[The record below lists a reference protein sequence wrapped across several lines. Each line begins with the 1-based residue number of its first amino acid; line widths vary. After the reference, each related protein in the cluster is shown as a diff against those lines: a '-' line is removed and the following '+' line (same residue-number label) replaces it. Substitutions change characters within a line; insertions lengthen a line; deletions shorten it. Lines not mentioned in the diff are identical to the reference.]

1 MPASDLLKPGG
12 PIAAKLT
19 GFEERPQQLEMSA
32 AVQTALD
39 DGHHLLVE
47 AGTGVGKSF
56 AYLVPAVDYAVTH
69 RGTVVVST
77 NTISLQEQLI
87 GKDIPFLH
95 SALPGKFTAVLVKG
109 RANYVC
115 LRRLA
120 LVGKM
125 GVDLFSDRR
134 KFAEL
139 TRIERWARQTDDGS
153 LSDFVR
159 QPDRTVWR
167 TVCADSNACLG
178 KNCQYQGKQ
187 CFLNRARRR
196 MFSADVLVVNHSLFF
211 SDLVLHDAGAG
222 FLPKYDAVILDEGH
236 AVEGVA
242 AEHLGL
248 HLSNFAVRW
257 LLDSLYN
264 ERREKGFLAVLE
276 DLAAIDA
283 VKGVRRAAGEFFKD
297 VRRWRTESA
306 PSNGRVTERGFVP
319 NALSGQLQALAT
331 ALGSLKAKAPNNDIL
346 AELLNYRNKALDMAA
361 AVSSFVDMELADR
374 VYWVEASE
382 SGRGRISLECSP
394 VNIAG
399 DLRRLLFKSKRS
411 VVVTSA
417 TMCVGRERSFDFL
430 RDRLGIDNAEE
441 LKVGSP
447 FDYKK
452 QVRLHV
458 CTDMPNPNDAD
469 AFTAAAVER
478 IRHYL
483 SLSDGGSF
491 VLFTSYRMLKTVS
504 DELVPYLA
512 GEGRKSYVQ
521 GAGTPRSQMLSEF
534 RRNVGSVIFG
544 TDSFWQGVDVPGKA
558 LSMVIITRL
567 PFSVPDHPLTQAR
580 LEAIQERGGNPF
592 MEYTIPEAV
601 IRFKQGFGRL
611 IRHRNDSGAV
621 VILDSRV
628 LSRYYGKSFLG
639 SLPDCQ
645 IICD

>member
-1 MPASDLLKPGG
+1 
-12 PIAAKLT
+12 
-19 GFEERPQQLEMSA
+19 
-32 AVQTALD
+32 
-39 DGHHLLVE
+39 
-47 AGTGVGKSF
+47 
-56 AYLVPAVDYAVTH
+56 
-69 RGTVVVST
+69 
-77 NTISLQEQLI
+77 
-87 GKDIPFLH
+87 
-95 SALPGKFTAVLVKG
+95 
-109 RANYVC
+109 
-115 LRRLA
+115 
-120 LVGKM
+120 M
-125 GVDLFSDRR
+125 GADLFSGTQQL
-134 KFAEL
+134 AEL
-139 TRIERWARQTDDGS
+139 ARIERWARQTDDGS
-153 LSDFVR
+153 LSDFAR
-159 QPDRTVWR
+159 QPDRAVWR
-167 TVCADSNACLG
+167 MVCADSNACLG
-178 KNCQYQGKQ
+178 KNCSYQNKQ

-196 MFSADVLVVNHSLFF
+196 MFGADVLVVNHSLFF

-283 VKGVRRAAGEFFKD
+283 VRGVRRTAGDFFKD
-297 VRRWRTESA
+297 VCRWRTESA
-306 PSNGRVTERGFVP
+306 PSNGRVTERGFVR
-319 NALSGQLQALAT
+319 NSLSGRLQALVS
-331 ALGSLKAKAPNNDIL
+331 ALGSLKSKAPNNDIL
-346 AELLNYRNKALDMAA
+346 AELVNYRNKALDMAA
-361 AVSSFVDMELADR
+361 AVSSFVDMELSDR
-374 VYWVEASE
+374 VYWVETSE
-382 SGRGRISLECSP
+382 SGRGRVALECSP
-394 VNIAG
+394 VNVAG
-399 DLRRLLFKSKRS
+399 DLRRLLFESTRS

-417 TMCVGRERSFDFL
+417 TMCVGREHSFDFL

-447 FDYKK
+447 FDYMK

-458 CTDMPNPNDAD
+458 CANMPNPNDAD
-469 AFTAAAVER
+469 AFAAAAIER

-483 SLSDGGSF
+483 SLSEGGSF

-521 GAGTPRSQMLSEF
+521 GAGTPRSQMLKEF
-534 RRNVGSVIFG
+534 RRNIGSVIFG

-628 LSRYYGKSFLG
+628 LSRYYGKSFLE

-645 IICD
+645 IVRD